1 MELRDWELEVVPQD
15 GVLLIAQ
22 SILVD
27 DEEGDLLRTTLGD
40 GFLLPFEDMPH
51 EENSNQRFTGT

>member
-1 MELRDWELEVVPQD
+1 MELCDWELEVVPQD
-15 GVLLIAQ
+15 GVLLIAK

-40 GFLLPFEDMPH
+40 GFLFPFEDVPH
-51 EENSNQRFTGT
+51 E